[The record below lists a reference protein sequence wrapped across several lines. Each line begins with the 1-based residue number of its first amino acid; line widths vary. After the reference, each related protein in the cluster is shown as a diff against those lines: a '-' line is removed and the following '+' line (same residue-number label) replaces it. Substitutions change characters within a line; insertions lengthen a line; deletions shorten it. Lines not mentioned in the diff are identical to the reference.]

1 MITIIAATDRSHSYS
16 NRLANILC
24 KKLEDQNESCQ
35 VLDLSTIRTAM
46 LAEGSYGDPGPEM
59 ELMEQQYI
67 IDPDRLVFVVPE
79 YNGGFPGILKYFI
92 DLCKQPSFKGKKVCL
107 LGIGAGR
114 GGNLRGIEHLTGIL
128 HYLRCEVCSFKVYIS
143 AVQDFISEE
152 GEVSDD
158 FTDKLLDEQLAD
170 FMSF

>member
-1 MITIIAATDRSHSYS
+1 MITIIAATDRSNSYS
-16 NRLANILC
+16 NRLATIFS
-24 KKLEDQNESCQ
+24 KKIEATGEQSQ
-35 VLDLSTIRTAM
+35 ILDLSLIRNAM
-46 LAEGSYGDPGPEM
+46 LAEGSYGDPGPEI
-59 ELMEQQYI
+59 EKLEQKFI
-67 IDPDRLVFVVPE
+67 INPDRLVFVVPE

-107 LGIGAGR
+107 VGIGAGR

-143 AVQDFISEE
+143 SVQDFVSED
-152 GEVSDD
+152 GEMKDD
-158 FTDKLLDEQLAD
+158 FTDKLLNEQLAD